1 VVDGNGNAFS
11 MTHSLGMP
19 SGVITEGLGFMYNG
33 CMGVFDPRPG
43 RAGSLAPGKSRF
55 TSLCPSMVFK
65 DGELRLVI
73 GAPGGTHIAMGVLQA
88 LLNVIDFKMSM
99 QEAVTAPRFSGNS
112 PLIDVV
118 NRIPRFVTDELEAQG
133 YSVRRWAQSYA
144 FAWIH
149 GIRIDEGNL
158 TGGADPAAD
167 GMSLAV

>member
-1 VVDGNGNAFS
+1 
-11 MTHSLGMP
+11 M
-19 SGVITEGLGFMYNG
+19 
-33 CMGVFDPRPG
+33 
-43 RAGSLAPGKSRF
+43 
-55 TSLCPSMVFK
+55 
-65 DGELRLVI
+65 VI

-149 GIRIDEGNL
+149 GIRIDEDNL